1 MGQSLLM
8 LQTAVL
14 LQATAPMV
22 WQWSLMPVTWLLT
35 TLLGPVALAA
45 LVLTPVSQAVALVL
59 ALALSRA
66 LVQVLSRALVQVLWP
81 GCLPDSWLHWSLQLM

>member
-1 MGQSLLM
+1 M

-22 WQWSLMPVTWLLT
+22 WQWSLTPVTWSLT
-35 TLLGPVALAA
+35 ALLGPVALVE
-45 LVLTPVSQAVALVL
+45 LVLTPVSQAAALVL
-59 ALALSRA
+59 AL
-66 LVQVLSRALVQVLWP
+66 ALVQVLWP